1 MKLKT
6 GDLTQKAHSVAP
18 LVGAWIE
25 ILMEVIEIRQK
36 KVAPLVG
43 AWIEIQ
49 MHLWSLEILIV
60 APLVGAWIEMD
71 RYAESGV
78 MVGRSSCRSVD

>member
-6 GDLTQKAHSVAP
+6 GDLTQKAHS
-18 LVGAWIE
+18 
-25 ILMEVIEIRQK
+25 
-36 KVAPLVG
+36 VAPLVG